1 MPGWPNE
8 KQYGSCRFADG
19 QRLYDQYSVVGLD
32 MESFQV
38 GKAAQERH
46 VPFVVVRAV
55 SDLLEEDLPMD
66 FNQFLTPAGWLPG
79 AAACLRHPS
88 SLVGLGRLRAQC
100 TTAATRMTSF
110 FREFAGDLATI

>member
-1 MPGWPNE
+1 
-8 KQYGSCRFADG
+8 
-19 QRLYDQYSVVGLD
+19 
-32 MESFQV
+32 
-38 GKAAQERH
+38 QERH

-110 FREFAGDLATI
+110 FREFAGDLARI